1 MKVEQIYTKCLSQ
14 GSYYIESNN
23 EAAIIDPLREVDVYI
38 SKAKTSNSK
47 IKYIFE
53 THIHADFIS
62 GHLNLAK
69 KSGAE
74 IVYGPKAETS
84 FENIVAKDYQEF
96 KIGDITIVAIHTP
109 GHTIESTTYLLKDSS
124 GKDHAI
130 FTGDTLF
137 LGDVGRPDLS
147 QNSSMSNRDLASM
160 LFDSLRNK
168 IMTLSD
174 DVIIYPGHGE
184 GSSCGKDLSSETIGN
199 LGDQKKTNYAL
210 RENMTKD
217 EFIREVLDGLLDPP
231 KYFPDNVTLNKEGYD
246 ESDEIINRSF
256 NSLTAKEVN
265 NVLKEKVTILD
276 VRSVEDF
283 SSSHIP
289 GSIFIGLDGRFAPW
303 VGEILE
309 DVSKKLILIAPEGR
323 EKEAIIR
330 LSRVGFD
337 NVKGYLKGGF
347 SSWEDSGKEIGVV
360 ETISAD
366 DFQKIYDSKKINV
379 FDVRKLT
386 EYQSEHIINAK
397 NIPLNDINDFISDFD
412 VSGENFIHCAGG
424 YRSMI
429 ANSILKSHGIHNLVD
444 ILGGYSQIKKTDI
457 SRSDYICPSTL

>member
-23 EAAIIDPLREVDVYI
+23 EVAIIDPLREADIYI
-38 SKAKTSNSK
+38 SKAKASNSR

-74 IVYGPKAETS
+74 IVYGPKTETS
-84 FENIVAKDYQEF
+84 FENIIAEDYQEF
-96 KIGDITIVAIHTP
+96 KIGNITIVAIHTP

-147 QNSSMSNRDLASM
+147 QNSSINNRDLASM
-160 LFDSLRNK
+160 LYDSLRNK
-168 IMTLSD
+168 IMTLND

-184 GSSCGKDLSSETIGN
+184 GSSCGKDLSSETIGT

-217 EFIREVLDGLLDPP
+217 EFIREVLEGLLDPP
-231 KYFPDNVTLNKEGYD
+231 KYFPDNVMLNKKGYD
-246 ESDEIINRSF
+246 ESDEIIDRSLKP
-256 NSLTAKEVN
+256 LTAKEVDSR
-265 NVLKEKVTILD
+265 LKEKTTILD

-303 VGEILE
+303 VGEIFE
-309 DVSKKLILIAPEGR
+309 DVSKKLILVAPKGR

-337 NVKGYLKGGF
+337 NVIGYLEGGINGWIKNGGIISKVFNEPASKF
-347 SSWEDSGKEIGVV
+347 S
-360 ETISAD
+360 TID
-366 DFQKIYDSKKINV
+366 NNKDIL
-379 FDVRKLT
+379 DVRSKN
-386 EYQSEHIINAK
+386 EHKSGSLLNSL
-397 NIPLNDINDFISDFD
+397 NIPLINLSKSIDK
-412 VSGENFIHCAGG
+412 VSFEKTFYVHCKGG

-429 ANSILKSHGIHNLVD
+429 AASILLANGISNFSN
-444 ILGGYSQIKKTDI
+444 IPGGYDKIKNYN
-457 SRSDYICPSTL
+457 S

>member
-23 EAAIIDPLREVDVYI
+23 EVAIIDPLREVDVYI

-74 IVYGPKAETS
+74 IIYGPKAETS

-109 GHTIESTTYLLKDSS
+109 GHTIESTTYLLKNSS
-124 GKDHAI
+124 GKDYAI

-184 GSSCGKDLSSETIGN
+184 GSSCGKDLSSETIGK
-199 LGDQKKTNYAL
+199 LGDQKRTNYAL
-210 RENMTKD
+210 REDMTKD

-231 KYFPDNVTLNKEGYD
+231 KYFPDNVILNKEGYD

-256 NSLTAKEVN
+256 NSLSAKEVN
-265 NVLKEKVTILD
+265 NMLKEKLTILD

-337 NVKGYLKGGF
+337 NVIGYLEGGINTWIEYGGIINKVLNESASKF
-347 SSWEDSGKEIGVV
+347 S
-360 ETISAD
+360 TID
-366 DFQKIYDSKKINV
+366 NNKDIL
-379 FDVRKLT
+379 DVRSKN
-386 EYQSEHIINAK
+386 EHKSESLLNSI
-397 NIPLNDINDFISDFD
+397 NIPLIDLSKSIDKVTFEKTFY
-412 VSGENFIHCAGG
+412 VHCKGG

-429 ANSILKSHGIHNLVD
+429 AASILLANGISNFSNVP
-444 ILGGYSQIKKTDI
+444 GGYDKIKNYN
-457 SRSDYICPSTL
+457 S

>member
-23 EAAIIDPLREVDVYI
+23 EVAIIDPLREADIYI

-47 IKYIFE
+47 IKFIFE

-74 IVYGPKAETS
+74 IVYGPKTETS

-147 QNSSMSNRDLASM
+147 QNSRMSNRDLASM

-184 GSSCGKDLSSETIGN
+184 GSSCGKDLSSETIGT
-199 LGDQKKTNYAL
+199 LGDQKRTNYAL

-217 EFIREVLDGLLDPP
+217 EFIKEVLDGLLDPP
-231 KYFPDNVTLNKEGYD
+231 KYFPDNVMLNKEGYD

-256 NSLTAKEVN
+256 NSLTANEVDN
-265 NVLKEKVTILD
+265 MLKEKLTILD
-276 VRSVEDF
+276 VRGVEDF

-309 DVSKKLILIAPEGR
+309 DVSKKLILVAPEGR

-337 NVKGYLKGGF
+337 NVIGYLEGGINSWIKNGGKISKVLNESASKF
-347 SSWEDSGKEIGVV
+347 STVDNNKDIL
-360 ETISAD
+360 
-366 DFQKIYDSKKINV
+366 
-379 FDVRKLT
+379 DVRSKN
-386 EYQSEHIINAK
+386 EHKSESLLNSL
-397 NIPLNDINDFISDFD
+397 NIPLIDLSKSIDR
-412 VSGENFIHCAGG
+412 VSFEKTFYVHCKGG

-429 ANSILKSHGIHNLVD
+429 AASILLANGISNFSNVP
-444 ILGGYSQIKKTDI
+444 GGYEKIKKYN
-457 SRSDYICPSTL
+457 S

>member
-23 EAAIIDPLREVDVYI
+23 EVAIIDPLREADNYI

-84 FENIVAKDYQEF
+84 FKNIVAKDYQEF

-184 GSSCGKDLSSETIGN
+184 GSSCGKDLSSETIGT
-199 LGDQKKTNYAL
+199 LGDQKRTNYAL

-217 EFIREVLDGLLDPP
+217 EFIREVLNGLLDPP
-231 KYFPDNVTLNKEGYD
+231 KYFPDNVILNKEGYD

-256 NSLTAKEVN
+256 NSLTANEVN
-265 NVLKEKVTILD
+265 NMLKEKLIILD

-309 DVSKKLILIAPEGR
+309 DVSKKLILVAPEGR

-337 NVKGYLKGGF
+337 NVIGYLEGGINSWIKSGGIISKVLNESASKF
-347 SSWEDSGKEIGVV
+347 STLDNNKDIL
-360 ETISAD
+360 
-366 DFQKIYDSKKINV
+366 
-379 FDVRKLT
+379 DVRSKN
-386 EYQSEHIINAK
+386 EHKSESLLNSI
-397 NIPLNDINDFISDFD
+397 NIPLIDLSKSIDK
-412 VSGENFIHCAGG
+412 VSFEKTFYVHCKGG

-429 ANSILKSHGIHNLVD
+429 AASILLANGISNFLN
-444 ILGGYSQIKKTDI
+444 IPGGYDKIKKYN
-457 SRSDYICPSTL
+457 S

>member
-23 EAAIIDPLREVDVYI
+23 EVAIIDPLREADIYI
-38 SKAKTSNSK
+38 SKAKASNSK

-74 IVYGPKAETS
+74 IVYGPKTETN
-84 FENIVAKDYQEF
+84 FENIIAKDYQEF
-96 KIGDITIVAIHTP
+96 KIGYITIVAIHTP
-109 GHTIESTTYLLKDSS
+109 GHTVESTTYLLKDSS

-147 QNSSMSNRDLASM
+147 QNSVMSNRDLASM

-168 IMTLSD
+168 IMTLND

-184 GSSCGKDLSSETIGN
+184 GSSCGKDLSSETIGT

-231 KYFPDNVTLNKEGYD
+231 KYFPDNVMLNKKGYD
-246 ESDEIINRSF
+246 ESDEIIERSF
-256 NSLTAKEVN
+256 NALTPSQVKSR
-265 NVLKEKVTILD
+265 LKEKITILD

-309 DVSKKLILIAPEGR
+309 DISKKLILVAPEGR

-337 NVKGYLKGGF
+337 NVIGYLKGGVNSWIKNGGLISKVFNESASKF
-347 SSWEDSGKEIGVV
+347 STSDNNKDIL
-360 ETISAD
+360 
-366 DFQKIYDSKKINV
+366 
-379 FDVRKLT
+379 DVR
-386 EYQSEHIINAK
+386 SENEHKSESLQNSL
-397 NIPLNDINDFISDFD
+397 NIPLINLSKSIEKISFEEKFY
-412 VSGENFIHCAGG
+412 VHCKGG

-429 ANSILKSHGIHNLVD
+429 ASSILLAKGISNFSN
-444 ILGGYSQIKKTDI
+444 IPGGYDKIK
-457 SRSDYICPSTL
+457 DYNL

>member
-1 MKVEQIYTKCLSQ
+1 MKIEQIYTKCLSQ

-23 EAAIIDPLREVDVYI
+23 EVAIIDPLREVDVYI

-74 IVYGPKAETS
+74 IVYGPKSETS

-184 GSSCGKDLSSETIGN
+184 GSSCGKDLSSETIGK
-199 LGDQKKTNYAL
+199 LGDQKRTNYAL

-309 DVSKKLILIAPEGR
+309 DVSKKLILVAPEGR

-337 NVKGYLKGGF
+337 NVIGYLEGGINSWIKNGGIINKVLNESASKF
-347 SSWEDSGKEIGVV
+347 STIGNNKD
-360 ETISAD
+360 IL
-366 DFQKIYDSKKINV
+366 
-379 FDVRKLT
+379 DVRSKN
-386 EYQSEHIINAK
+386 EHKSESLLNSI
-397 NIPLNDINDFISDFD
+397 NIPLIDLSKSIDK
-412 VSGENFIHCAGG
+412 VSFEKTFYVHCKGG

-429 ANSILKSHGIHNLVD
+429 AASILLANGISNFSN
-444 ILGGYSQIKKTDI
+444 IPGGYDKIKNYN
-457 SRSDYICPSTL
+457 S

>member
-23 EAAIIDPLREVDVYI
+23 EVAIIDPLREADIYI
-38 SKAKTSNSK
+38 SKAKANNSK

-74 IVYGPKAETS
+74 IVYGPKTETN
-84 FENIVAKDYQEF
+84 FENIIAKDYQEF

-109 GHTIESTTYLLKDSS
+109 GHTVESTTYLLKDSS

-147 QNSSMSNRDLASM
+147 QNSVMSNRDLASM

-168 IMTLSD
+168 IMTLND

-184 GSSCGKDLSSETIGN
+184 GSSCGKDLSSETIGT

-231 KYFPDNVTLNKEGYD
+231 KYFPDNVMLNKKGYD
-246 ESDEIINRSF
+246 ESDEIIERSF
-256 NSLTAKEVN
+256 NALTPSQVKSR
-265 NVLKEKVTILD
+265 LKEKITILD

-309 DVSKKLILIAPEGR
+309 DISKKLILVAPEGR

-337 NVKGYLKGGF
+337 NVIGYLKGGVNSWIKNGGIISKVFNESASKF
-347 SSWEDSGKEIGVV
+347 STCDNNKDIL
-360 ETISAD
+360 
-366 DFQKIYDSKKINV
+366 
-379 FDVRKLT
+379 DVR
-386 EYQSEHIINAK
+386 SENEHKSESLQNSL
-397 NIPLNDINDFISDFD
+397 NIPLINLSKSIEKISFEEKFY
-412 VSGENFIHCAGG
+412 VHCKGG

-429 ANSILKSHGIHNLVD
+429 ASSILLAKGISNFSN
-444 ILGGYSQIKKTDI
+444 IPGGYDKIK
-457 SRSDYICPSTL
+457 DYNL

>member
-1 MKVEQIYTKCLSQ
+1 MKGEQIYTKCLSQ

-23 EAAIIDPLREVDVYI
+23 EVAIIDPLREVDVYI

-184 GSSCGKDLSSETIGN
+184 GSSCGKDLSSETIGK
-199 LGDQKKTNYAL
+199 LGDQKRTNYAL

-309 DVSKKLILIAPEGR
+309 DVSKRLILIVPEGR

-337 NVKGYLKGGF
+337 NVIGYLEGGINSWIKNGGVINKVLNESASKF
-347 SSWEDSGKEIGVV
+347 S
-360 ETISAD
+360 TID
-366 DFQKIYDSKKINV
+366 NDKDIL
-379 FDVRKLT
+379 DVRSKN
-386 EYQSEHIINAK
+386 EHKSESLLNSI
-397 NIPLNDINDFISDFD
+397 NIPLIDLSKSINK
-412 VSGENFIHCAGG
+412 VSFEKTFYVHCKGG

-429 ANSILKSHGIHNLVD
+429 AASILLANGISNFSN
-444 ILGGYSQIKKTDI
+444 IPGGYDKIKNYN
-457 SRSDYICPSTL
+457 S

>member
-23 EAAIIDPLREVDVYI
+23 EVAIIDPLREAVIYI
-38 SKAKTSNSK
+38 SKAKASNSK

-74 IVYGPKAETS
+74 IVYGPKTETNI
-84 FENIVAKDYQEF
+84 ENIIAKDYQEF
-96 KIGDITIVAIHTP
+96 KIGDITVVAIHTP
-109 GHTIESTTYLLKDSS
+109 GHTVESTTYLLKDSS

-147 QNSSMSNRDLASM
+147 QNSVMSNRDLASM

-168 IMTLSD
+168 IMTLND

-184 GSSCGKDLSSETIGN
+184 GSSCGKDLSSETIGT

-231 KYFPDNVTLNKEGYD
+231 KYFPDNVMLNKKGYD
-246 ESDEIINRSF
+246 ESDEIIERSF
-256 NSLTAKEVN
+256 NALTPSQVESRI
-265 NVLKEKVTILD
+265 KEKITILD

-309 DVSKKLILIAPEGR
+309 DISKKLILVAPKGR

-337 NVKGYLKGGF
+337 NVIGYLKGGVNSWIKNGGIISEVFNESASKF
-347 SSWEDSGKEIGVV
+347 STCDNNKDIL
-360 ETISAD
+360 
-366 DFQKIYDSKKINV
+366 
-379 FDVRKLT
+379 DVR
-386 EYQSEHIINAK
+386 SENEHKSESLQNSL
-397 NIPLNDINDFISDFD
+397 NIPLINLNKSIEKISFEEKFY
-412 VSGENFIHCAGG
+412 VHCKGG

-429 ANSILKSHGIHNLVD
+429 ASSILLAKGISNFSN
-444 ILGGYSQIKKTDI
+444 IPGGYDKIK
-457 SRSDYICPSTL
+457 DYNL

>member
-1 MKVEQIYTKCLSQ
+1 MKVEQIYTNCLSQ

-23 EAAIIDPLREVDVYI
+23 EVAIIDPLREADIYI
-38 SKAKTSNSK
+38 SKAKSSNSK
-47 IKYIFE
+47 IKFIFE

-74 IVYGPKAETS
+74 IVYGPKTETS

-160 LFDSLRNK
+160 LFDSLRKK

-184 GSSCGKDLSSETIGN
+184 GSSCGKDLSSETIGT
-199 LGDQKKTNYAL
+199 LGDQKRTNYAL
-210 RENMTKD
+210 REKMTKD
-217 EFIREVLDGLLDPP
+217 EFIKEVLDGLLDPP
-231 KYFPDNVTLNKEGYD
+231 KYFPDNVMLNKEGYD
-246 ESDEIINRSF
+246 ESDEIINRSLKA
-256 NSLTAKEVN
+256 LTAEEVASR
-265 NVLKEKVTILD
+265 LKEKITILD

-337 NVKGYLKGGF
+337 NVIGYLEGGINSWIKNGGIVSKVLNESASKF
-347 SSWEDSGKEIGVV
+347 S
-360 ETISAD
+360 TID
-366 DFQKIYDSKKINV
+366 NDKDIL
-379 FDVRKLT
+379 DVRSKN
-386 EYQSEHIINAK
+386 EHKSESLLNSI
-397 NIPLNDINDFISDFD
+397 NIPLIDLSKSIDK
-412 VSGENFIHCAGG
+412 VSFEKTFYVHCKGG

-429 ANSILKSHGIHNLVD
+429 AASILLANGISNFSN
-444 ILGGYSQIKKTDI
+444 IAGGYDKIKNYN
-457 SRSDYICPSTL
+457 S

>member
-23 EAAIIDPLREVDVYI
+23 EVAIIDPLREADIYI
-38 SKAKTSNSK
+38 SKAKASNSR

-74 IVYGPKAETS
+74 IVYGPKTETS
-84 FENIVAKDYQEF
+84 FENIIAKDYQEF
-96 KIGDITIVAIHTP
+96 KIGNITIVAIHTP

-168 IMTLSD
+168 IMTLND

-184 GSSCGKDLSSETIGN
+184 GSSCGKDLSSETIGT

-231 KYFPDNVTLNKEGYD
+231 KYFPDNVMLNKKGYD
-246 ESDEIINRSF
+246 ESDEIIDRSLKP
-256 NSLTAKEVN
+256 LTAKEVDSR
-265 NVLKEKVTILD
+265 LKEKTTILD

-303 VGEILE
+303 VGEIFE
-309 DVSKKLILIAPEGR
+309 DVSKKLILVAPKGR

-337 NVKGYLKGGF
+337 NVIGYLEGGINGWIKNGGIISKVFNEPASKF
-347 SSWEDSGKEIGVV
+347 S
-360 ETISAD
+360 TID
-366 DFQKIYDSKKINV
+366 NNKDIL
-379 FDVRKLT
+379 DVRSKN
-386 EYQSEHIINAK
+386 EHKSGSLLNSL
-397 NIPLNDINDFISDFD
+397 NIPLINLSKSIDK
-412 VSGENFIHCAGG
+412 VSFEKTFYVHCKGG

-429 ANSILKSHGIHNLVD
+429 AASILLANGISNFSN
-444 ILGGYSQIKKTDI
+444 IPGGYDKIKNYN
-457 SRSDYICPSTL
+457 S

>member
-23 EAAIIDPLREVDVYI
+23 EVAIIDPLREADIYI

-47 IKYIFE
+47 IKFIFE

-74 IVYGPKAETS
+74 IVYGPKTETS

-184 GSSCGKDLSSETIGN
+184 GSSCGKDLSSETIGT
-199 LGDQKKTNYAL
+199 LGDQKRTNYAL

-217 EFIREVLDGLLDPP
+217 EFIKEVLDGLLDPP
-231 KYFPDNVTLNKEGYD
+231 KYFPDNVMLNKEGYD

-256 NSLTAKEVN
+256 NSLTANEVDN
-265 NVLKEKVTILD
+265 MLKEKLTILD

-309 DVSKKLILIAPEGR
+309 DISKKLILIAPEGR

-337 NVKGYLKGGF
+337 NVIGYLEGGINSWIKNGGKISKVLNESASKF
-347 SSWEDSGKEIGVV
+347 STVDNNKYIL
-360 ETISAD
+360 
-366 DFQKIYDSKKINV
+366 
-379 FDVRKLT
+379 DVRSKNEHKT
-386 EYQSEHIINAK
+386 ESLLNSL
-397 NIPLNDINDFISDFD
+397 NIPLIDLSKSIDR
-412 VSGENFIHCAGG
+412 VSFEKTFYVHCKGG

-429 ANSILKSHGIHNLVD
+429 AASILLANGISNFSNVP
-444 ILGGYSQIKKTDI
+444 GGYEKIKKYN
-457 SRSDYICPSTL
+457 S

>member
-23 EAAIIDPLREVDVYI
+23 EVAIIDPLREADIYI

-47 IKYIFE
+47 IKFIFE

-74 IVYGPKAETS
+74 IVYGPKTQTS

-137 LGDVGRPDLS
+137 IGDVGRPDLS
-147 QNSSMSNRDLASM
+147 QNSRMSNRDLASM

-184 GSSCGKDLSSETIGN
+184 GSSCGKDLSSETIGT
-199 LGDQKKTNYAL
+199 LGDQKRTNYAL

-217 EFIREVLDGLLDPP
+217 EFIKEVLDGLLDPP
-231 KYFPDNVTLNKEGYD
+231 KYFPDNVMLNKEGYD

-256 NSLTAKEVN
+256 NSLTANEVDN
-265 NVLKEKVTILD
+265 MLKEKLTILD

-309 DVSKKLILIAPEGR
+309 DVSKKLILVAPEGR

-337 NVKGYLKGGF
+337 NVIGYLEGGINSWIKNGGKISKVLNESASKF
-347 SSWEDSGKEIGVV
+347 STVDNNKYIL
-360 ETISAD
+360 
-366 DFQKIYDSKKINV
+366 
-379 FDVRKLT
+379 DVRSKNEHKT
-386 EYQSEHIINAK
+386 ESLLNSL
-397 NIPLNDINDFISDFD
+397 NIPLIDLSKSIDR
-412 VSGENFIHCAGG
+412 VSFEKTFYVHCKGG

-429 ANSILKSHGIHNLVD
+429 AASILLANGISNFSNVP
-444 ILGGYSQIKKTDI
+444 GGYEKIKKYN
-457 SRSDYICPSTL
+457 S

>member
-23 EAAIIDPLREVDVYI
+23 EVAIIDPLREVDVYI

-184 GSSCGKDLSSETIGN
+184 GSSCGKDLSSETIGK
-199 LGDQKKTNYAL
+199 LGDQKRTNYAL
-210 RENMTKD
+210 RENMKKD

-256 NSLTAKEVN
+256 NSLSAKEVN
-265 NVLKEKVTILD
+265 NMLKEKLTILD

-323 EKEAIIR
+323 EKEAITR

-337 NVKGYLKGGF
+337 NVIGYLEGGINSWIKNGGIINKVLNESASKF
-347 SSWEDSGKEIGVV
+347 S
-360 ETISAD
+360 TID
-366 DFQKIYDSKKINV
+366 NNKDIL
-379 FDVRKLT
+379 DVRSKN
-386 EYQSEHIINAK
+386 EHKSESLLNSI
-397 NIPLNDINDFISDFD
+397 NIPLIDLSKSIDK
-412 VSGENFIHCAGG
+412 VSFEKTFYVHCKGG

-429 ANSILKSHGIHNLVD
+429 AASILLANGISNFSNIPGGFDKIKNYNL
-444 ILGGYSQIKKTDI
+444 
-457 SRSDYICPSTL
+457 

>member
-23 EAAIIDPLREVDVYI
+23 EVAIIDPLREVDVYI

-124 GKDHAI
+124 GKDYAI

-160 LFDSLRNK
+160 LFNSLRNK

-184 GSSCGKDLSSETIGN
+184 GSSCGKDLSSETIGK
-199 LGDQKKTNYAL
+199 LGDQKRTNYAL

-231 KYFPDNVTLNKEGYD
+231 KYFPDNVMLNEEGYD
-246 ESDEIINRSF
+246 ESDEIINRSL

-265 NVLKEKVTILD
+265 NMLKEKLTILD

-337 NVKGYLKGGF
+337 NVIGYLEGGINSWIKNGGIINKVLNESASKF
-347 SSWEDSGKEIGVV
+347 STIGNNKD
-360 ETISAD
+360 IL
-366 DFQKIYDSKKINV
+366 
-379 FDVRKLT
+379 DVRSKN
-386 EYQSEHIINAK
+386 EHKSESLLNSI
-397 NIPLNDINDFISDFD
+397 NIPLIDLSKSIDK
-412 VSGENFIHCAGG
+412 VSFEKTFYVHCKGG

-429 ANSILKSHGIHNLVD
+429 AASILLANGISNFSN
-444 ILGGYSQIKKTDI
+444 IPGGYDKIKNYN
-457 SRSDYICPSTL
+457 S

>member
-23 EAAIIDPLREVDVYI
+23 EVAIIDPLREADIYI
-38 SKAKTSNSK
+38 SKAKASNSR

-74 IVYGPKAETS
+74 IVYGPKTETS
-84 FENIVAKDYQEF
+84 FENIIAEDYQEF
-96 KIGDITIVAIHTP
+96 KIGNITIVAIHTP

-168 IMTLSD
+168 IMTLND

-184 GSSCGKDLSSETIGN
+184 GSSCGKDLSSETIGT
-199 LGDQKKTNYAL
+199 LGDQKRTNYAL

-231 KYFPDNVTLNKEGYD
+231 KYFPDNVMLNKEGYD

-337 NVKGYLKGGF
+337 NVIGYLEGGINSWIKNGGIINKVLNESASKF
-347 SSWEDSGKEIGVV
+347 STIGNNKD
-360 ETISAD
+360 IL
-366 DFQKIYDSKKINV
+366 
-379 FDVRKLT
+379 DVRSKN
-386 EYQSEHIINAK
+386 EHKSESLLNSI
-397 NIPLNDINDFISDFD
+397 NIPLIDLSKSIDK
-412 VSGENFIHCAGG
+412 VSFEKTFYVHCKGG

-429 ANSILKSHGIHNLVD
+429 AASILLANGISNFSN
-444 ILGGYSQIKKTDI
+444 IPGGYDKIKNYN
-457 SRSDYICPSTL
+457 S

>member
-23 EAAIIDPLREVDVYI
+23 EAAIIDPLREADIYI
-38 SKAKTSNSK
+38 SKAKASNSK

-74 IVYGPKAETS
+74 IVYGPKTETN
-84 FENIVAKDYQEF
+84 FENIIAKDYQEF

-109 GHTIESTTYLLKDSS
+109 GHTVESTTYLLKDSS

-168 IMTLSD
+168 IMTLND

-184 GSSCGKDLSSETIGN
+184 GSSCGKDLSSETIGT

-231 KYFPDNVTLNKEGYD
+231 KYFPDNVMLNKKGYD
-246 ESDEIINRSF
+246 ESDEIIERSF
-256 NSLTAKEVN
+256 NALTPGKVESR
-265 NVLKEKVTILD
+265 LKENITILD

-309 DVSKKLILIAPEGR
+309 DISKKLILVAPEGR

-337 NVKGYLKGGF
+337 NVIGYLKGGVNSWIKNGGMISKVFNESASKF
-347 SSWEDSGKEIGVV
+347 STCDNNKDIL
-360 ETISAD
+360 
-366 DFQKIYDSKKINV
+366 
-379 FDVRKLT
+379 DVRSKN
-386 EYQSEHIINAK
+386 EYKSESLQNSI
-397 NIPLNDINDFISDFD
+397 NIPLINLSESIDKIFFEEKFY
-412 VSGENFIHCAGG
+412 VHCKGG

-429 ANSILKSHGIHNLVD
+429 ASSILLANGISNFSN
-444 ILGGYSQIKKTDI
+444 IPGGYDKIK
-457 SRSDYICPSTL
+457 DYNL

>member
-23 EAAIIDPLREVDVYI
+23 EVAIIDPLREADNYI

-84 FENIVAKDYQEF
+84 FKNIVAKDYQEF

-184 GSSCGKDLSSETIGN
+184 GSSCGKDLSSETIGT
-199 LGDQKKTNYAL
+199 LGDQKRTNYAL

-217 EFIREVLDGLLDPP
+217 EFIREVLNGLLDPP
-231 KYFPDNVTLNKEGYD
+231 KYFPDNVMLNKEGYS

-256 NSLTAKEVN
+256 NSLTANEVN
-265 NVLKEKVTILD
+265 NMLKEKLIILD

-309 DVSKKLILIAPEGR
+309 DVSKKLILVAPEGR

-337 NVKGYLKGGF
+337 NVIGYLEGGINSWIKSGGVISKVLNESASKF
-347 SSWEDSGKEIGVV
+347 STLDNNKDIL
-360 ETISAD
+360 
-366 DFQKIYDSKKINV
+366 
-379 FDVRKLT
+379 DVRSKN
-386 EYQSEHIINAK
+386 EHKSESLLNSI
-397 NIPLNDINDFISDFD
+397 NIPLIDLSKSIDK
-412 VSGENFIHCAGG
+412 VSFEKTFYVHCKGG

-429 ANSILKSHGIHNLVD
+429 AASILLANGISNFLN
-444 ILGGYSQIKKTDI
+444 IPGGYDKIKKYN
-457 SRSDYICPSTL
+457 S

>member
-23 EAAIIDPLREVDVYI
+23 EVAIIDPLREVDVYI

-160 LFDSLRNK
+160 LFNSLRNK

-184 GSSCGKDLSSETIGN
+184 GSSCGKDLSSETIGK
-199 LGDQKKTNYAL
+199 LGDQKRTNYAL

-337 NVKGYLKGGF
+337 NVIGYLEGGINSWIKNGGIINKVLNESASKF
-347 SSWEDSGKEIGVV
+347 STIGNNKD
-360 ETISAD
+360 IL
-366 DFQKIYDSKKINV
+366 
-379 FDVRKLT
+379 DVRSKN
-386 EYQSEHIINAK
+386 EHKSESLLNSI
-397 NIPLNDINDFISDFD
+397 NIPLIDLSKSIDK
-412 VSGENFIHCAGG
+412 VSFEKTFYVHCKGG

-429 ANSILKSHGIHNLVD
+429 AASILLANGISNFSN
-444 ILGGYSQIKKTDI
+444 IPGGYDKIKNYN
-457 SRSDYICPSTL
+457 S

>member
-23 EAAIIDPLREVDVYI
+23 EVAIIDPLREADIYI
-38 SKAKTSNSK
+38 SKAKASNSK

-74 IVYGPKAETS
+74 IVYGPKTETN
-84 FENIVAKDYQEF
+84 FENIIAKDYQEF

-109 GHTIESTTYLLKDSS
+109 GHTVESTTYLLKDSS

-147 QNSSMSNRDLASM
+147 QNSVMSNRDLASM

-168 IMTLSD
+168 IMTLND

-184 GSSCGKDLSSETIGN
+184 GSSCGKDLSSETIGT

-231 KYFPDNVTLNKEGYD
+231 KYFPDNVMLNKKGYD
-246 ESDEIINRSF
+246 ESDEIIERSF
-256 NSLTAKEVN
+256 NALTPSQVESRI
-265 NVLKEKVTILD
+265 KEKITILD

-309 DVSKKLILIAPEGR
+309 DISKKLILVAPKGR

-337 NVKGYLKGGF
+337 NVIGYLKGGVNSWIKNGGIISKVFNESASKF
-347 SSWEDSGKEIGVV
+347 STCDNNKDIL
-360 ETISAD
+360 
-366 DFQKIYDSKKINV
+366 
-379 FDVRKLT
+379 DVR
-386 EYQSEHIINAK
+386 SENEHKSESLQNSL
-397 NIPLNDINDFISDFD
+397 NIPLINLNKSIEKISFEEKFY
-412 VSGENFIHCAGG
+412 VHCKGG

-429 ANSILKSHGIHNLVD
+429 ASSILLAKGISNFSN
-444 ILGGYSQIKKTDI
+444 IPGGYDKIK
-457 SRSDYICPSTL
+457 DYNS

>member
-23 EAAIIDPLREVDVYI
+23 EVAIIDPLREADIYI
-38 SKAKTSNSK
+38 SKAKASNSK

-74 IVYGPKAETS
+74 IVYGPKTETN
-84 FENIVAKDYQEF
+84 FENIIAKDYQEF
-96 KIGDITIVAIHTP
+96 KIGYITIVAIHTP
-109 GHTIESTTYLLKDSS
+109 GHTVESTTYLLKDSS

-147 QNSSMSNRDLASM
+147 QNSVMSNRDLASM

-168 IMTLSD
+168 IMTLND

-184 GSSCGKDLSSETIGN
+184 GSSCGKDLSSETIGT

-231 KYFPDNVTLNKEGYD
+231 KYFPDNVMLNKKGYD
-246 ESDEIINRSF
+246 ESDEIIERSF
-256 NSLTAKEVN
+256 NALTPSQVKSR
-265 NVLKEKVTILD
+265 LKEKITILD

-309 DVSKKLILIAPEGR
+309 DISKKLILVAPKGR

-337 NVKGYLKGGF
+337 NVIGYLKGGVNSWIKNGGLISKVFNESASKF
-347 SSWEDSGKEIGVV
+347 STSDNNKDIL
-360 ETISAD
+360 
-366 DFQKIYDSKKINV
+366 
-379 FDVRKLT
+379 DVR
-386 EYQSEHIINAK
+386 SENEHKSESLQNSL
-397 NIPLNDINDFISDFD
+397 NIPLINLNKSIEKISFEEKFY
-412 VSGENFIHCAGG
+412 VHCKGG

-429 ANSILKSHGIHNLVD
+429 ASSILLAKGISNFSN
-444 ILGGYSQIKKTDI
+444 IPGGYDKIK
-457 SRSDYICPSTL
+457 DYNL

>member
-23 EAAIIDPLREVDVYI
+23 EVAIIDPLREADIYI
-38 SKAKTSNSK
+38 SKAKASNSK

-84 FENIVAKDYQEF
+84 FKNIVAKDYQEF

-184 GSSCGKDLSSETIGN
+184 GSSCGKDLSSETIGT
-199 LGDQKKTNYAL
+199 LGDQKRTNYAL

-217 EFIREVLDGLLDPP
+217 EFIREVLNGLLDPP
-231 KYFPDNVTLNKEGYD
+231 KYFPDNVMLNKEGYS

-256 NSLTAKEVN
+256 NSLTANEVN
-265 NVLKEKVTILD
+265 NMLKEKLIILD

-309 DVSKKLILIAPEGR
+309 DVSKKLILVAPEGR

-337 NVKGYLKGGF
+337 NVIGYLKGGINSWIKSGGIISKVLNESASKF
-347 SSWEDSGKEIGVV
+347 STVNNNKDIL
-360 ETISAD
+360 
-366 DFQKIYDSKKINV
+366 
-379 FDVRKLT
+379 DVRSKN
-386 EYQSEHIINAK
+386 EHKSESLLNSI
-397 NIPLNDINDFISDFD
+397 NIPLIDLSKSIDK
-412 VSGENFIHCAGG
+412 VSFEKTFYVHCKGG

-429 ANSILKSHGIHNLVD
+429 AASILLANGISNF
-444 ILGGYSQIKKTDI
+444 INISGGYDKIKKYN
-457 SRSDYICPSTL
+457 S

>member
-23 EAAIIDPLREVDVYI
+23 EVAIIDPLREADIYI

-47 IKYIFE
+47 IKFIFE

-74 IVYGPKAETS
+74 IVYGPKTQTS

-184 GSSCGKDLSSETIGN
+184 GSSCGKDLSSETIGT
-199 LGDQKKTNYAL
+199 LGDQKRTNYAL

-217 EFIREVLDGLLDPP
+217 EFIKEVLDGLLDPP
-231 KYFPDNVTLNKEGYD
+231 KYFPDNVMLNKEGYD

-256 NSLTAKEVN
+256 NSLTANEVDN
-265 NVLKEKVTILD
+265 MLKEKLTILD

-309 DVSKKLILIAPEGR
+309 DVSKKLILVAPEGR

-337 NVKGYLKGGF
+337 NVIGYLEGGINSWIKNGGKISKVLNESASKF
-347 SSWEDSGKEIGVV
+347 STVDNNKDIL
-360 ETISAD
+360 
-366 DFQKIYDSKKINV
+366 
-379 FDVRKLT
+379 DVRSKN
-386 EYQSEHIINAK
+386 EHKSESLLNSL
-397 NIPLNDINDFISDFD
+397 NIPLIDLSKSIDK
-412 VSGENFIHCAGG
+412 VSFEKTFYVHCKGG

-429 ANSILKSHGIHNLVD
+429 AASILLANGISNFSN
-444 ILGGYSQIKKTDI
+444 IPGGYDKIKNYN
-457 SRSDYICPSTL
+457 S

>member
-23 EAAIIDPLREVDVYI
+23 EVAIIDPLREADIYI

-47 IKYIFE
+47 IKFIFE

-74 IVYGPKAETS
+74 IVYGPKTETS

-217 EFIREVLDGLLDPP
+217 EFIKEVLDGLLDPP
-231 KYFPDNVTLNKEGYD
+231 KYFPDNVMLNKEGYD

-256 NSLTAKEVN
+256 NSLTFKEVN
-265 NVLKEKVTILD
+265 NMIKEKITILD
-276 VRSVEDF
+276 VRSVQDF

-337 NVKGYLKGGF
+337 NVIGYLEGGINSWIKNGGIINKVLNESASKF
-347 SSWEDSGKEIGVV
+347 S
-360 ETISAD
+360 TID
-366 DFQKIYDSKKINV
+366 NDKDIL
-379 FDVRKLT
+379 DVRSKN
-386 EYQSEHIINAK
+386 EHKSESLLNSI
-397 NIPLNDINDFISDFD
+397 NIPLIDLSKSINK
-412 VSGENFIHCAGG
+412 VSFEKTFYVHCKGG

-429 ANSILKSHGIHNLVD
+429 AASILLANGISNFSN
-444 ILGGYSQIKKTDI
+444 IPGGYDKIKNYN
-457 SRSDYICPSTL
+457 S

>member
-23 EAAIIDPLREVDVYI
+23 EVAIIDPLREADNYI

-84 FENIVAKDYQEF
+84 FKNIVAKDYQEF

-184 GSSCGKDLSSETIGN
+184 GSSCGKDLSSETIGT
-199 LGDQKKTNYAL
+199 LGDQKRTNYAL

-217 EFIREVLDGLLDPP
+217 EFIREVLNGLLDPP
-231 KYFPDNVTLNKEGYD
+231 KYFPDNVMLNKEGYS

-256 NSLTAKEVN
+256 NSLTANEVN
-265 NVLKEKVTILD
+265 NMLKEKLIILD

-309 DVSKKLILIAPEGR
+309 DVSKKLILVAPEGR

-337 NVKGYLKGGF
+337 NVIGYLKGGINSWIKSGGIISKVLNESASKF
-347 SSWEDSGKEIGVV
+347 STVNNNKDIL
-360 ETISAD
+360 
-366 DFQKIYDSKKINV
+366 
-379 FDVRKLT
+379 DVRSKN
-386 EYQSEHIINAK
+386 EHKSESLLNSI
-397 NIPLNDINDFISDFD
+397 NIPLIDLSKSIDK
-412 VSGENFIHCAGG
+412 VSFEKTFYVHCKGG

-429 ANSILKSHGIHNLVD
+429 AAVSYTHL
-444 ILGGYSQIKKTDI
+444 
-457 SRSDYICPSTL
+457 TLPTIE